1 MIRIIGASHVLEWGV
16 GSVLINRYDELLI
29 GDVFPSLD
37 FRRLGDF
44 LKWSVGCV
52 EGGSFPVFVGVGLSP
67 VFLVE
72 EVESFPVFV
81 GAGLPNIF
89 LGDGSWTEE
98 SFPVFHGAGL
108 SLVFL
113 EDGSG
118 VGESSPVFVGAG
130 LSLIRRELAGGFCLP
145 PSSDMMIVLIERDI
159 RIIRKRIMRI
169 PLSESISLFGIGNGD
184 IEIDGSDRHISS
196 PLNKT
201 DSKKCLRFQ

>member
-52 EGGSFPVFVGVGLSP
+52 EGGSFPVFGGAGLSP

-98 SFPVFHGAGL
+98 SFPVFHGVGL

-113 EDGSG
+113 EDERRGKSFH
-118 VGESSPVFVGAG
+118 VF
-130 LSLIRRELAGGFCLP
+130 
-145 PSSDMMIVLIERDI
+145 
-159 RIIRKRIMRI
+159 
-169 PLSESISLFGIGNGD
+169 
-184 IEIDGSDRHISS
+184 DGSDRHISS